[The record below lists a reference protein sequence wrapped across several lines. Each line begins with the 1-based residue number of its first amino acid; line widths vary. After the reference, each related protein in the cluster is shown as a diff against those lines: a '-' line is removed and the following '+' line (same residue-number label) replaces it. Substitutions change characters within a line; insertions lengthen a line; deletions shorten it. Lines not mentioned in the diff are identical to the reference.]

1 MLYFIQKTQRYTMC
15 LVTTFTTYKMDTQS
29 QNLLDRPEGKIYE
42 QDLAI
47 SVYCSCKAKPFP
59 KEKLEKYA
67 KPIRVQFGHKDKE
80 NKENNIH
87 TFFNRESMSIFGV
100 NSIHQ
105 SHPKFIVPYKI
116 NMKPLKLPKFR
127 PKFERTET
135 RSRTREKLKIH
146 QEYQDS
152 SININSIPEEKN

>member
-1 MLYFIQKTQRYTMC
+1 
-15 LVTTFTTYKMDTQS
+15 
-29 QNLLDRPEGKIYE
+29 
-42 QDLAI
+42 
-47 SVYCSCKAKPFP
+47 
-59 KEKLEKYA
+59 
-67 KPIRVQFGHKDKE
+67 
-80 NKENNIH
+80 
-87 TFFNRESMSIFGV
+87 MSIFGV

-152 SININSIPEEKN
+152 SININSIPEEKNEVESQQGPTYPLNREKSSSPKRGLKAAATLVAKQSTVIATKLLTIKKKASPPLEK